1 MSDHSPTADTVG
13 VAGEEV
19 RSDTPPPIPGATR
32 RLLIDMPS
40 WLGDCIMATPV
51 LRAARAALPG
61 AHIAGLVRPGL
72 DRLLAGCPFV
82 NEWTAL
88 NPRGLGGVWR
98 AARAIRAAAPDAAL
112 LLPNSF
118 RSAMALRLSG
128 ANIRAG
134 YARDGRGWL
143 LTHAL
148 AFDKRRERPIAT
160 LEYYLRLA
168 KWAFGVESIDPSLH
182 LAVSDE
188 ERSAAGL
195 LLQGVEERFVVLNP
209 GGNKHRKRWPAERFA
224 AVGRHLAAQHGL
236 RVVVNGSPGE
246 RAIVRAVCDGVQDSI
261 DLVERGV
268 TLGALKGVIER
279 ASLVIT
285 NDTGP
290 RHIAAA
296 LGTPLVTLF
305 GPTDPR
311 WTTLPGILEHILT
324 ADPFLPEEL
333 IADDVPERCS
343 IERIPVSDVIHAA
356 EVMLRAVDPSM
367 RAGA

>member
-1 MSDHSPTADTVG
+1 MEVLMS
-13 VAGEEV
+13 
-19 RSDTPPPIPGATR
+19 PIPHGTN

-51 LRAARAALPG
+51 LRAARTALPE
-61 AHIAGLVRPGL
+61 ARIVVLVRPGL

-82 NEWTAL
+82 DEWIAL
-88 NPRGLGGVWR
+88 DPRGVAGVWR
-98 AARAIRAAAPDAAL
+98 RAKVIRAVRPDAAL

-118 RSAMALRLSG
+118 RAALALRLSG
-128 ANIRAG
+128 TRIRAG
-134 YARDGRGWL
+134 YARDARGFL
-143 LTHAL
+143 LTHGL

-168 KWAFGVESIDPSLH
+168 KWSLGVESIDPAMH
-182 LAVSDE
+182 LAVSE
-188 ERSAAGL
+188 EDRAAAASTL
-195 LLQGVEERFVVLNP
+195 RGVTGPFVVLNP
-209 GGNKHRKRWPAERFA
+209 GGNKPGKRWPAEQFA
-224 AVGRHLAAQHGL
+224 VVGRALSARHGV

-246 RAIVRAVCDGVQDSI
+246 REIVRDVCAGVPDSI
-261 DLVERGV
+261 NLVERGV

-279 ASLVIT
+279 ALLVIT

-311 WTTLPGILEHILT
+311 WTTLPGIRERIIT

-333 IADDVPERCS
+333 VADDVPERCA
-343 IERIPVSDVIHAA
+343 IGRIPASDVIHAA
-356 EVMLRAVDPSM
+356 EAIMGQVT
-367 RAGA
+367 AGEGRGRPLSKTRGASEKGGGEAS